1 MESAVQQR
9 GRERVAKLWTLARG
23 FVALLSVLLAF
34 ALLSDG
40 PTALPLAPA
49 KSSAALSA
57 DDGDPAYA
65 VATTEKRRQPAAV
78 TRPQARTSRALRQP
92 APAGRRQAA
101 ETAED
106 MAGELLPVAR
116 RHGAHRHRPGGV
128 PAALQVFRC

>member
-9 GRERVAKLWTLARG
+9 GRERVAQLRTLARG

-40 PTALPLAPA
+40 PTALPPPPA

-57 DDGDPAYA
+57 DDGAPASA
-65 VATTEKRRQPAAV
+65 VATPEKRRQPAAV
-78 TRPQARTSRALRQP
+78 TRPQARTSKALRQP
-92 APAGRRQAA
+92 PQARRRQAA
-101 ETAED
+101 EAAED

-116 RHGAHRHRPGGV
+116 RHGAHRHRPGEI